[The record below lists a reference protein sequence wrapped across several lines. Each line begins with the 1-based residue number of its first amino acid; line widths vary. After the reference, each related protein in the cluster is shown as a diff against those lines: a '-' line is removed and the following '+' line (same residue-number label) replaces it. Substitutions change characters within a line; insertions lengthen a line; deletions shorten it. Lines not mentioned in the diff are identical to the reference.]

1 MLCDSHWKQHQQQ
14 RIRNCTPAWKPLQRS
29 FFPEV
34 NQNKACFIGF
44 LSTASVAI
52 LLVVH
57 FSVGIDHLLNKPN
70 SLPSVTAERL
80 WMQASVKLLLLLHV
94 HLLREERTGDG
105 VWPHTSR
112 QHWPWQKK
120 DRCPQSSVWSRG
132 KIKERFWIL
141 LCFQAM
147 KRCLSCSKQVI
158 MSQFILQGGET
169 GCSLTI
175 VQVNKNCWVL
185 HGTARTYDTCGISVI
200 SELSVVSVFFMSACT
215 LKGRLAVVQSHVAL
229 AEGDHFSRWETG
241 TRFPHLARSL
251 EEGVQLQ
258 LCNRKESCLKRN
270 GC

>member
-175 VQVNKNCWVL
+175 VHETRIVEYCMGLPGLMIPVAFQWSLSYQLWVSFSCQHVHWKEDL
-185 HGTARTYDTCGISVI
+185 PLC
-200 SELSVVSVFFMSACT
+200 
-215 LKGRLAVVQSHVAL
+215 SHM
-229 AEGDHFSRWETG
+229 W
-241 TRFPHLARSL
+241 P
-251 EEGVQLQ
+251 
-258 LCNRKESCLKRN
+258 
-270 GC
+270 